1 MKNKLLIRINNLL
14 EIEEYYKEGITNFLF
29 PLSCYSIGYNT
40 FNLDEIKSIKDK
52 YNINVY
58 LLVNRVLDNKDCNTF
73 KLIIPKLSF
82 VNGIIYEDIA
92 IYQMLKNTNINL
104 IWNQAHFAVNY
115 HSINYWLSKDN
126 IISCMLANELEKSE
140 LKSGSLPQKSGKLPF
155 LLTHLNKITMIIS
168 LWNGCKAGQPSDRRY
183 R

>member
-126 IISCMLANELEKSE
+126 IISCMLANELEKV
-140 LKSGSLPQKSGKLPF
+140 
-155 LLTHLNKITMIIS
+155 N
-168 LWNGCKAGQPSDRRY
+168 
-183 R
+183 